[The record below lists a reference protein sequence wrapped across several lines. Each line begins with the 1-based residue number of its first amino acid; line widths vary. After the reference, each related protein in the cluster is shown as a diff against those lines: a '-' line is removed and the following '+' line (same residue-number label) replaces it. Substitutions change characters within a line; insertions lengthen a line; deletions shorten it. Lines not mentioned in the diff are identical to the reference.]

1 MDNDNPIAKLQMEQ
15 LYNQYVQE
23 QMDLNIPSTDI
34 ASFGYFCSHLAPTW
48 RPGQYKRRQ
57 QPENVPE
64 GHGPSVSLPQLRDQ
78 DGGESPANRELSMAS
93 ESSFLQSSRIKS
105 EADAAVIIQR
115 VWRRHIDM
123 QVYKY
128 YRDLINF
135 KTRGNPGVMLRCINP
150 NEAKLLDA
158 AAGINIRFRLAG
170 ARFPPNIYYK
180 IFTNRPVQDMCA
192 NSPKDYTK
200 SESKRLTVKDTH
212 SNVRVK
218 DVPNDDQD
226 GWYKR
231 VENNGWR
238 LVSDRLIH
246 HIMNDPITWETSNK
260 EYKFDHNRYQ
270 RRQDVERRKKQKK
283 IEWMQKMYKEGMLRA
298 KADDRETIQLIEGAA
313 AGMVATVEAA
323 GPEALEDWEVDE
335 LLDWTTSLNFEEY
348 RNTWSD
354 LATSATSQKFVE
366 DKLRL
371 TTNFSDPYEMSLST
385 GPSRYTSGRQSHMTP
400 VTINSAD
407 SGKAALKA

>member
-1 MDNDNPIAKLQMEQ
+1 MAEDPSLPALLHLEQ

-23 QMDLNIPSTDI
+23 QMDHNVPATQIENFS
-34 ASFGYFCSHLAPTW
+34 YFSKHLAPTW
-48 RPGQYKRRQ
+48 KPGNF
-57 QPENVPE
+57 QPRKSSKTDSNSTQ
-64 GHGPSVSLPQLRDQ
+64 PSGQSRDPHRDQ
-78 DGGESPANRELSMAS
+78 SREPANIRQPAIPGRRHK
-93 ESSFLQSSRIKS
+93 QPRNDT
-105 EADAAVIIQR
+105 EAAIIIQR

-135 KTRGNPGVMLRCINP
+135 KTRGNPNVMLRCINP

-180 IFTNRPVQDMCA
+180 IYTNRPIQDLCA

-200 SESKRLTVKDTH
+200 SGAKQLSVKDQHNNQRLQTLP
-212 SNVRVK
+212 K
-218 DVPNDDQD
+218 EDKG

-231 VENNGWR
+231 KENNGWR

-246 HIMNDPITWETSNK
+246 HIMNDPVTWETSNK
-260 EYKFDHNRYQ
+260 EYKFDHSQLQ
-270 RRQDVERRKKQKK
+270 RRQDVDKRKKKKK

-298 KADDRETIQLIEGAA
+298 KAEDRETIQLIEGAA

-323 GPEALEDWEVDE
+323 GPDALEDWEVDE
-335 LLDWTTSLNFEEY
+335 LLDWTTSLNFDEY

-354 LATSATSQKFVE
+354 LATIATSQKFIE
-366 DKLRL
+366 DRFRISTAL
-371 TTNFSDPYEMSLST
+371 TDPYEMSLST
-385 GPSRYTSGRQSHMTP
+385 GPSRFTSARQSHMTP
-400 VTINSAD
+400 ESA
-407 SGKAALKA
+407 KALKA

>member
-1 MDNDNPIAKLQMEQ
+1 MADDNPIAKLQLEQ

-23 QMDLNIPSTDI
+23 QMEFNIQAADI
-34 ASFGYFCSHLAPTW
+34 ATFTFFCTNLAQTW
-48 RPGQYKRRQ
+48 KPGQLRRRPLQ
-57 QPENVPE
+57 DDHH
-64 GHGPSVSLPQLRDQ
+64 GTHGPPPPHGAPHSNRDVVP
-78 DGGESPANRELSMAS
+78 GAEPLYAKRSKAPKTET
-93 ESSFLQSSRIKS
+93 
-105 EADAAVIIQR
+105 EAAIIIQR

-150 NEAKLLDA
+150 NESKLLDA
-158 AAGINIRFRLAG
+158 AAGISIRFRLAG

-180 IFTNRPVQDMCA
+180 IFTNRSIQDLCA

-200 SESKRLTVKDTH
+200 PQSKRLTVKDQH
-212 SNVRVK
+212 NSGRVK
-218 DVPNDDQD
+218 NLPKPADQE

-231 VENNGWR
+231 TENNGWR

-246 HIMNDPITWETSNK
+246 HIMNDPVTYETSNK
-260 EYKFDHNRYQ
+260 EYKFDHSKLK
-270 RRQDVERRKKQKK
+270 RRQDVDKRKKNKK
-283 IEWMQKMYKEGMLRA
+283 IEWMQKMYKDGLLKA
-298 KADDRETIQLIEGAA
+298 KADDMETIQLIEGAA

-323 GPEALEDWEVDE
+323 GPDALEDWEVDE

-354 LATSATSQKFVE
+354 LATSATSQKVIE
-366 DKLRL
+366 ERL
-371 TTNFSDPYEMSLST
+371 KITTNYIDPYEMSLST

-400 VTINSAD
+400 MTVASAD
-407 SGKAALKA
+407 SGGKALKV